1 MIIHQVLKI
10 LLLVY
15 SKTRVLNPVS
25 VGIEKLESSGG
36 GGGPSE
42 MKQNEATETCEGSK

>member
-15 SKTRVLNPVS
+15 SKIRVLNPVS
-25 VGIEKLESSGG
+25 GGIEKLESSLGG
-36 GGGPSE
+36 GASE
-42 MKQNEATETCEGSK
+42 MKQNEATETKVSK